1 MWRYRKIFKLKFVNK
16 RDLITSLVL
25 YGVFVYFIVITVIS
39 YLSIGN
45 TEEETMAEFVL
56 YFSMNILSFILSL
69 IGTFFVLLFSIL
81 DVCFHVKYRY
91 VNEAIKIK
99 MILFII
105 CTLFLLCV
113 LAKEFTLLNLILF
126 IVFLILSI
134 LLVRMVKLVDT
145 SDLESGS

>member
-1 MWRYRKIFKLKFVNK
+1 MWRYRKILKLKFINK

-25 YGVFVYFIVITVIS
+25 YGLFVYFIVITVIS
-39 YLSIGN
+39 YMSIGN

-69 IGTFFVLLFSIL
+69 SGMFFVLLFSIL
-81 DVCFHVKYRY
+81 DICFHVKYRY

-99 MILFII
+99 TILFVI

-113 LAKEFTLLNLILF
+113 LVNEFTLLNLMLF

-134 LLVRMVKLVDT
+134 LLVRMVKKVDT
-145 SDLESGS
+145 PDLESGS

>member
-113 LAKEFTLLNLILF
+113 LVKEFTLLNLILF

>member
-45 TEEETMAEFVL
+45 TEEEIMAEFVL

-91 VNEAIKIK
+91 VNEAIK

-113 LAKEFTLLNLILF
+113 LVKEFTLLNLILF

>member
-25 YGVFVYFIVITVIS
+25 YGLFVYFIVITIIS
-39 YLSIGN
+39 YQKIGKT
-45 TEEETMAEFVL
+45 TEESIAEFVL

-69 IGTFFVLLFSIL
+69 IGMFFVLLFSIL
-81 DVCFHVKYRY
+81 DIYFHVKYSY
-91 VNEAIKIK
+91 VIEAIKIK

-113 LAKEFTLLNLILF
+113 LVKEFILLNLILF

-145 SDLESGS
+145 SDLESDS

>member
-16 RDLITSLVL
+16 RDLITSLIL

-69 IGTFFVLLFSIL
+69 IGTFFVLLFSIF

-113 LAKEFTLLNLILF
+113 LVKEFTLLNLILF

-134 LLVRMVKLVDT
+134 LLVRMVKMVDT
-145 SDLESGS
+145 QDLESCS